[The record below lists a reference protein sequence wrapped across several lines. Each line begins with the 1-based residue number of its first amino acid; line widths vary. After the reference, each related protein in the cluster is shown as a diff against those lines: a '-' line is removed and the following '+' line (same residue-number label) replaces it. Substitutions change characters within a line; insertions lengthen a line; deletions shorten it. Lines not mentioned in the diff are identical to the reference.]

1 MEEEKDE
8 FTKQLEK
15 DIKSPEFGSKQD
27 DHLMWYNKE
36 GDCIHFK
43 TMDVDIIGKR
53 IDEFLTLYISIEE
66 QKPVGFQL
74 KDIHAL
80 TSAHDIDIMVQADVT
95 TKDKRLISINM
106 LILKAFA
113 KKPANISRFSGYTDA
128 VGVMTKDEYKE
139 IPAAVAAAFAVA

>member
-1 MEEEKDE
+1 MDKEE
-8 FTKQLEK
+8 FIKQLEN
-15 DIKSPEFGSKQD
+15 DIKSPEFGSKPN

-66 QKPVGFQL
+66 QKPIGFQL

-80 TSAHDIDIMVQADVT
+80 TRLLDADIMVETDVT
-95 TKDKRLISINM
+95 TSDKRLVSINM

-113 KKPANISRFSGYTDA
+113 KRPPNINRVSGYTDA
-128 VGVMTKDEYKE
+128 VGVITKDEYNSVE
-139 IPAAVAAAFAVA
+139 IPIS

>member
-1 MEEEKDE
+1 MEKEE
-8 FTKQLEK
+8 FIKQLEN

-43 TMDVDIIGKR
+43 TMDVDITRKR
-53 IDEFLTLYISIEE
+53 IDEFLTLYISIDER
-66 QKPVGFQL
+66 KPIGFQL

-80 TSAHDIDIMVQADVT
+80 TSLLDVDLMVEADVT
-95 TKDKRLISINM
+95 TEDKRLVSINM

-113 KKPANISRFSGYTDA
+113 KKPVNINRVSGYTDA
-128 VGVMTKDEYKE
+128 VDVMTKDEYNIE
-139 IPAAVAAAFAVA
+139 IPVAAVA

>member
-1 MEEEKDE
+1 MEKDE
-8 FTKQLEK
+8 FIKQLEN
-15 DIKSPEFGSKQD
+15 DIKSPEFGSKPN

-66 QKPVGFQL
+66 QKPIGFQL

-80 TSAHDIDIMVQADVT
+80 TRLLDADIMVETDVT
-95 TKDKRLISINM
+95 TSDKRLVSINM

-113 KKPANISRFSGYTDA
+113 KRPPNINRVSGYTDA
-128 VGVMTKDEYKE
+128 VGVITKDEYNSVE
-139 IPAAVAAAFAVA
+139 IPVS

>member
-1 MEEEKDE
+1 MEEE
-8 FTKQLEK
+8 FIKQLEK
-15 DIKSPEFGSKQD
+15 DIKSPEFGSKRD
-27 DHLMWYNKE
+27 DLLMWYNKE

-43 TMDVDIIGKR
+43 TMDVDIVGKR

-80 TSAHDIDIMVQADVT
+80 TSAHDIDLMVQADVA

-106 LILKAFA
+106 LIFKAFA
-113 KKPANISRFSGYTDA
+113 KKPPNINRFSGYTDA
-128 VGVMTKDEYKE
+128 IGVMAKDAYNVE
-139 IPAAVAAAFAVA
+139 IPVA

>member
-15 DIKSPEFGSKQD
+15 DIKSPEFGSMQD

-66 QKPVGFQL
+66 NKPVGFQL

-80 TSAHDIDIMVQADVT
+80 TSLLDVDLMVEADVT

-106 LILKAFA
+106 LILKAFD

-128 VGVMTKDEYKE
+128 IGVMTKDEYNNVG
-139 IPAAVAAAFAVA
+139 IPVAVA

>member
-1 MEEEKDE
+1 MEEE
-8 FTKQLEK
+8 FIKQLK
-15 DIKSPEFGSKQD
+15 NDIKSPEFGSKQD

-66 QKPVGFQL
+66 HKPVGFQL

-80 TSAHDIDIMVQADVT
+80 TSAHDIDLMVQADVT
-95 TKDKRLISINM
+95 TKDKRLISISM
-106 LILKAFA
+106 LILKAFD
-113 KKPANISRFSGYTDA
+113 KKPANISRFSGYADA
-128 VGVMTKDEYKE
+128 VGVMAKDAYNVE
-139 IPAAVAAAFAVA
+139 IPVAAAAAV